1 MTLVLLDLKQAMG
14 RLSEYVELAIAIH
27 GVALL
32 IVNMT
37 PTPKDDEAL
46 DNYTKVVVKTY
57 RAIEILAGIVTPQA
71 KR

>member
-1 MTLVLLDLKQAMG
+1 M
-14 RLSEYVELAIAIH
+14 RHLSEYITILVAAHGLALA
-27 GVALL
+27 

-46 DNYTKVVVKTY
+46 DSISRMGVKIY
-57 RAIEILAGIVTPQA
+57 RGIELLAGVITPLV